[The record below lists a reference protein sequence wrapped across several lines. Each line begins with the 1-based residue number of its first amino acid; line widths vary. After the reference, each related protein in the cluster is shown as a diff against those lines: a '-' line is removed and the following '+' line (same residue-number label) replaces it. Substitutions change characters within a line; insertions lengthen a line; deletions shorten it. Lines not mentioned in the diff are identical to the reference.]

1 VVGVNVDLRALA
13 QSGPVHFMGA
23 GGAGMCAF
31 AELLLRE
38 GGQVSG
44 CDLKESEPL
53 RALEALG
60 ATIYLEHDASHAEG
74 ASAFVVTSAVP
85 ADHPELLRAH
95 ELGIPVLKRAQ
106 ALGAWVNQGRV
117 VAIAG
122 THGKTTT
129 TAMAAEML
137 AAAGMDPTG
146 VVGGRVAAWGGHL
159 RHGSGDL
166 YVVEADEYDRSFH
179 TLTPDLA
186 VITNIEADHLD
197 IYGDLEGVRTG
208 FRNFLKGMRD
218 GGRVA
223 ACADDHGAA
232 SMLAEAGAAG
242 YSYGLS
248 AGCCLRAVDVNVG
261 SISTSCRVWEDGKD
275 VGALTV
281 APGGVHN
288 LRNALGAAAAA
299 RSMGAEWD
307 AIRSAMATFEGV
319 VRRFDRLG
327 EARGVVVVDDYAHH
341 PTEIEATLAAARASF
356 PRARL
361 VAAFQPHLF
370 SRTRDFREDFG
381 NALAAA
387 DVVWVTDVFP
397 ARERPVPGITGAI
410 VAEAAERAGA
420 PDVRYHPL
428 IEGLPVA
435 LAETLAEGDVLL
447 TLGAGSVEHVG
458 GEVLRLLE
466 GRADA

>member
-1 VVGVNVDLRALA
+1 
-13 QSGPVHFMGA
+13 
-23 GGAGMCAF
+23 
-31 AELLLRE
+31 
-38 GGQVSG
+38 
-44 CDLKESEPL
+44 
-53 RALEALG
+53 
-60 ATIYLEHDASHAEG
+60 
-74 ASAFVVTSAVP
+74 
-85 ADHPELLRAH
+85 
-95 ELGIPVLKRAQ
+95 
-106 ALGAWVNQGRV
+106 
-117 VAIAG
+117 
-122 THGKTTT
+122 
-129 TAMAAEML
+129 
-137 AAAGMDPTG
+137 
-146 VVGGRVAAWGGHL
+146 
-159 RHGSGDL
+159 
-166 YVVEADEYDRSFH
+166 
-179 TLTPDLA
+179 
-186 VITNIEADHLD
+186 
-197 IYGDLEGVRTG
+197 
-208 FRNFLKGMRD
+208 
-218 GGRVA
+218 
-223 ACADDHGAA
+223 
-232 SMLAEAGAAG
+232 
-242 YSYGLS
+242 
-248 AGCCLRAVDVNVG
+248 
-261 SISTSCRVWEDGKD
+261 
-275 VGALTV
+275 
-281 APGGVHN
+281 
-288 LRNALGAAAAA
+288 
-299 RSMGAEWD
+299 
-307 AIRSAMATFEGV
+307 MATFEGV

-466 GRADA
+466 DRADA